1 MFVGA
6 RAGQHGAGATL
17 FGVPYDRTSSF
28 RRGARFAPAEIRWA
42 SQSIESYSHVLDRD
56 LEDLAFADAGD
67 LEVEHLSPEDMLEAV
82 STAVAGIEAFPV
94 LLGGDHTATVGAVRA
109 CARRHADL
117 HVLVLDA
124 HLDLRDEYEGS
135 RWSHATTVQRLSEIV
150 PGNRIALLGVRSGTR
165 EEYKKA
171 KLLLAAEPALK
182 LPPGLWPQLEGR
194 PLYISIDIDV
204 LDPASA
210 PGTGNPEPGG
220 PAAAD
225 LLDLFRIIAP
235 LSVIGI
241 DVVEVSPPF
250 DPSGRT
256 AVLAATIVREAILT
270 FAR

>member
-6 RAGQHGAGATL
+6 RAGLRGAGATL
-17 FGVPYDRTSSF
+17 LGVPYDRTSSF

-56 LEDLAFADAGD
+56 LEDIALADGGD
-67 LEVEHLSPEDMLEAV
+67 LEVEHLPPEEMLETVAAAV
-82 STAVAGIEAFPV
+82 ERIEGFPV

-109 CARRHADL
+109 CARRHPDL

-124 HLDLRDEYEGS
+124 HLDFRDEYEGS
-135 RWSHATTVQRLSEIV
+135 RWSHTTTVQRLSEIV

-165 EEYKKA
+165 EEYEKA
-171 KLLLAAEPALK
+171 KQLLAAEPTLM
-182 LPPGLWPQLEGR
+182 LPPGLWPRLEGR

-235 LSVIGI
+235 LSAIGL
-241 DVVEVSPPF
+241 DVTEVSPPF
-250 DPSGRT
+250 DASGQT
-256 AVLAATIVREAILT
+256 AVLAATIVREGLLT
-270 FAR
+270 FLR